1 MNLAGPVMNE
11 ITFIVAVHGQDA
23 GYTTRAGGPDQ
34 DHPIIARG
42 KHRDELIQ
50 NIHKALAAAP
60 IDATP
65 DSCVIHLHFVRDP
78 A

>member
-1 MNLAGPVMNE
+1 MNE

-23 GYTTRAGGPDQ
+23 GYTARADLLGE

-50 NIHKALAAAP
+50 NIHAALATDCK
-60 IDATP
+60 DASP
-65 DSCVIHLHFVRDP
+65 ASCVIHLHFVRDP